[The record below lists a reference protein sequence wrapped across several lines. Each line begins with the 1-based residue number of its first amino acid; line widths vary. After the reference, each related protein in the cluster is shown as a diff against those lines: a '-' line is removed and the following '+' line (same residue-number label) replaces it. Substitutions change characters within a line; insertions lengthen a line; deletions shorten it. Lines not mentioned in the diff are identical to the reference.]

1 MKTFMDARGLQ
12 GWLGLSAILV
22 LATAIGARVIFLPAW
37 GKLQENRASITDL
50 RVKLADARDLVN
62 RLPEQEERVAQA
74 RLRLAEAETQTG
86 GGSSLARILDQLD
99 TCAENAGVR
108 MSITQESAAMQSVP
122 IKAEIGGSF
131 FSIGRFFS
139 LLAEAPFAWQVNHL
153 SLEQSAPDQPAAG
166 QSDLQARL
174 DMELLVAGADNAE

>member
-1 MKTFMDARGLQ
+1 MKSFMEARGWQ
-12 GWLGLSAILV
+12 GWLGLSAMLV
-22 LATAIGARVIFLPAW
+22 LATVIGLLVIFLPAW

-62 RLPEQEERVAQA
+62 RLPEQQERVAEA
-74 RLRLAEAETQTG
+74 RRQLADAQSQTG

-131 FSIGRFFS
+131 FAIGRFFS
-139 LLAEAPFAWQVNHL
+139 LLAEAPFAWQVNQL
-153 SLEQSAPDQPAAG
+153 SLEQSADG

-174 DMELLVAGADNAE
+174 DMELLVAGADDEE

>member
-1 MKTFMDARGLQ
+1 MKSFMDARGWQ

-22 LATAIGARVIFLPAW
+22 LAAVVGMRVIFMPAW
-37 GKLQENRASITDL
+37 GKLQEKRALITDL

-62 RLPEQEERVAQA
+62 RLPEQQERVAQA
-74 RLRLAEAETQTG
+74 RRHLAEAQTQTG

-122 IKAEIGGSF
+122 IKAEIRGSF
-131 FSIGRFFS
+131 FAIGRFFS
-139 LLAEAPFAWQVNHL
+139 LLAQAPFAWQVNHL
-153 SLEQSAPDQPAAG
+153 SLEQSADG
-166 QSDLQARL
+166 QADLQARL
-174 DMELLVAGADNAE
+174 EMELLVAGADDAG